1 MTAVFVD
8 TMGWFSLLD
17 TMDEWHAD
25 AKALMQ
31 TLKQSRTPLM
41 TTDYVI
47 DETATLLKIR
57 RAGRAIHGLFT
68 MLETSLALTLT
79 RIDAERF
86 QASQDYYVK
95 HLDHDYSFTDVTSFI
110 VMCELQITDAFTHDD
125 HFTEAGFVRML
136 A

>member
-17 TMDEWHAD
+17 TRDEWHAD

-47 DETATLLKIR
+47 DETATLLKMR
-57 RAGRAIHGLFT
+57 RASRAIHGLFT
-68 MLETSLALTLT
+68 TLETSRALTLT

-86 QASQDYYVK
+86 QASRDYYLK
-95 HLDHDYSFTDVTSFI
+95 NLDHDYSFTDVTSFI
-110 VMCELQITDAFTHDD
+110 VMRELQITDAFTHDD

-136 A
+136 S